1 MDVKITMSFE
11 ESIIKKAKRFADS
24 RNMSLSRLTEM
35 LYKKMTASN
44 YQSIEEFPIA
54 EWVSQVAEGPAEY
67 KAAKRNRKSMS
78 KEYYKSRK

>member
-1 MDVKITMSFE
+1 
-11 ESIIKKAKRFADS
+11 
-24 RNMSLSRLTEM
+24 
-35 LYKKMTASN
+35 MTASN

-67 KAAKRNRKSMS
+67 KAAKRNRKSMR